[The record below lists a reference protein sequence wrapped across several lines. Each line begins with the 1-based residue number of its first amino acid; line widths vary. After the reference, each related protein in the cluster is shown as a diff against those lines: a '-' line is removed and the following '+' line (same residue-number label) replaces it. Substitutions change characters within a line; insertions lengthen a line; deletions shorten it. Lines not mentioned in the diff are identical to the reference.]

1 MTQTWAFKATEV
13 DGKLDLH
20 IYDPIGASWFSDGV
34 TAKDVLAKV
43 GAAKKLTGIHMR
55 IYSLGGI
62 LDDGKAIHNLMR
74 EKSAEGVKVTAQVD
88 ALAASAAT
96 FPLISADDITVAKN
110 AMVMIH
116 EGSAG
121 TPGRGTGE
129 DHAKIA
135 DRIERENAQ
144 MAEMYADASKRR
156 GKNVSA
162 KEFRAKMK
170 AETYLTAQEAID
182 LGLADHIGGES
193 DTEAVAACASA
204 LGRLE
209 AAPAR
214 LTQLVA
220 SLRGTPPTSAPRA
233 EPQGNEM
240 TYPRLLAVLGLTES
254 ATEASVMAAY
264 EAKVTA
270 QQPFVDLGRRVIAIT
285 GKDGDAAIG
294 TVTAWKEQAEKVPA
308 LELAQIETKAAA
320 DKGALTAL
328 IDKAR
333 AGKKLTKDGADKL
346 QARVEAG
353 FKARDEMRSSGKM
366 RELTDDEWTLG
377 QAKAYVEALT
387 PNAVLAGGGDV
398 KPPKLQPSDGS
409 QGDGPLL
416 LNGKAYEEYSPDE
429 LVRIRSQG
437 DALAEQSYQ
446 DARAD
451 WISRGK
457 PRKAPAA
464 KSA

>member
-43 GAAKKLTGIHMR
+43 GGAKGLTSIHMR
-55 IYSLGGI
+55 VYSLGGI

-74 EKSAEGVKVTAQVD
+74 EKSAAGVKVTAQVD
-88 ALAASAAT
+88 AIAASAAT
-96 FPLISADDITVAKN
+96 FPVVSADEVTVAKN

-135 DRIERENAQ
+135 DRIERENQQ

-182 LGLADHIGGES
+182 LGLADFIGGDS
-193 DTEAVAACASA
+193 DTEAVTACTFA

-220 SLRGTPPTSAPRA
+220 SLRGTPPTSALRA
-233 EPQGNEM
+233 EPQGNDM

-270 QQPFVDLGRRVIAIT
+270 MQPHVNLSMRVIALT
-285 GKDGDAAIG
+285 GKDGEAAIG
-294 TVTAWKEQAEKVPA
+294 TITAWKEQAEKVPA
-308 LELAQIETKAAA
+308 LEAAAIETKSAA
-320 DKGALTAL
+320 DKSALTAL

-333 AGKKLTKDGADKL
+333 ADKKLTKDGADKL

-353 FKARDEMRSSGKM
+353 FKAKDEMRASGKI
-366 RELTDDEWTLG
+366 RDLTKDEWTLG
-377 QAKAYVEALT
+377 QAEAYVEALT
-387 PNAVLAGGGDV
+387 PNAVLAKGDQIT
-398 KPPKLQPSDGS
+398 PPKTQSKDAP
-409 QGDGPLL
+409 QGDGPLQF
-416 LNGKAYEEYSPDE
+416 NGKAYEEYTPGE
-429 LVRIRSQG
+429 MA
-437 DALAEQSYQ
+437 ALRPEMGEETYASL
-446 DARAD
+446 RAD
-451 WISRGK
+451 WERRGK
-457 PRKAPAA
+457 PRKAASKFDAA
-464 KSA
+464 

>member
-43 GAAKKLTGIHMR
+43 AGAKGLTSIHMR
-55 IYSLGGI
+55 VYSLGGI

-74 EKSAEGVKVTAQVD
+74 EKSAAGVKVTAQVD
-88 ALAASAAT
+88 AIAASAAT
-96 FPLISADDITVAKN
+96 FPLVSADDITVAKN

-182 LGLADHIGGES
+182 LGLADHIGGDS

-204 LGRLE
+204 IGRLE

-220 SLRGTPPTSAPRA
+220 SLRGTVPTSASRA

-264 EAKVTA
+264 EAKMTA
-270 QQPFVDLGRRVIAIT
+270 AQPHIDFSRRVVAVV
-285 GKDGDAAIG
+285 GKDGDSAIG
-294 TVTAWKEQAEKVPA
+294 TITAWKEQAEKVPA
-308 LELAQIETKAAA
+308 LEAAALETKTAA
-320 DKGALTAL
+320 DKGALTTL

-333 AGKKLTKDGADKL
+333 TDKKLTKDGADKL

-353 FKARDEMRSSGKM
+353 FKAKDEMRASGKI
-366 RELTDDEWTLG
+366 RDLTDDEWTLG
-377 QAKAYVEALT
+377 QAKAYVEALS
-387 PNAVLAGGGDV
+387 PNAVLAKGEQIVTPRTKQEAG
-398 KPPKLQPSDGS
+398 P

-416 LNGKAYEEYSPDE
+416 FNGKAYEEHTPGEMAALRPDMGE
-429 LVRIRSQG
+429 ETYASL
-437 DALAEQSYQ
+437 
-446 DARAD
+446 RAD
-451 WISRGK
+451 WERRGK
-457 PRKAPAA
+457 PRKAAAKPAA
-464 KSA
+464 A